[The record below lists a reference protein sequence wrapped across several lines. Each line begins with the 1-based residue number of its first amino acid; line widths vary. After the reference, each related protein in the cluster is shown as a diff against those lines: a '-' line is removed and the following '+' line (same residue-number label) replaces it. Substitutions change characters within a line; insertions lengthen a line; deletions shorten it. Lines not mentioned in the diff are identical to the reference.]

1 MRMRNMEEMLG
12 ALLPWAER
20 NSMIRAVLMTSSRT
34 NPEATVDLLSDY
46 DIELVVTDV
55 APFRGSDA
63 WITQFGTIMTE
74 YREDEEDSITRLVL
88 FEDGVRIDFAVYLV
102 KQLQAVIE
110 LPLLPEELDIGY
122 RVLLDKDGITSGL
135 KQPRHNGF
143 VTEKPSREAYN
154 TAVKEFWWD
163 ITYVAKSLWRDEL
176 YFAKYMLD
184 SVIRFQMFM
193 PIIEWHIGAN
203 NNWTVNPGKN
213 GRWFKRYLDD
223 QTWAELEQT
232 YAGADLEENWQ
243 AMYAMTAL
251 FRKLAVDVG
260 GKLGFDYPHALD
272 QRVTSYMRKIQRLPK
287 DAEQF

>member
-1 MRMRNMEEMLG
+1 MRNTDDMLSS
-12 ALLPWAER
+12 LLTWTNK
-20 NSMIRAVLMTSSRT
+20 NSMIRVVLMTSSRT
-34 NPEATVDLLSDY
+34 NPDAPVDLLSDY
-46 DIELVVTDV
+46 DIELVVTDL

-63 WITQFGTIMTE
+63 WITQFGGIMTE
-74 YREDEEDSITRLVL
+74 YREDGETSITRLVL
-88 FEDGVRIDFAVYLV
+88 FEDGVRIDLQVYLV

-122 RVLLDKDGITSGL
+122 RVLMDKDGFTAEM
-135 KQPRHNGF
+135 KQPRHKGF
-143 VTEKPSREAYN
+143 VIEKPSRPDYN

-193 PIIEWHIGAN
+193 PMIEWHIGAES
-203 NNWTVNPGKN
+203 NWTVNPGKN
-213 GRWFKRYLDD
+213 GRWFKRYLDAE
-223 QTWAELEQT
+223 TWAELEQT
-232 YAGADLEENWQ
+232 YAGASLEDNWR

-272 QRVTSYMRKIQRLPK
+272 QRVTAYMQRIQRLPK
-287 DAEQF
+287 DAEQL